1 MAEPMVKDKVGKFKN
16 FTGRLGRP
24 LAMVLPSLA
33 LLTFIASW
41 AAIFPRTL
49 VERWYAR
56 PIFPKISF
64 AAGRFADALSFSWF
78 DIGIPLGLAVLVLM
92 LRRKR
97 YLPLVN
103 LAAALYLAF
112 FWSWALNYHRQP
124 LASKVPFDAA
134 QVKPDSIDKLA
145 KRAAEEINRLYLE
158 KQRQPL
164 DDDRI
169 RENAVR
175 RVRRVVAVI
184 DGKEWTAASRIKTS
198 WLANPWFHV
207 AGIDGVFNPLG
218 HEPVVSKSLLDV
230 ERPFVMA
237 HELAHVRGYP
247 DEGAAN
253 VIALFATVMSD
264 EPALQYSGW
273 LTLWLYLRDQER
285 DKLLDEGPRRDLL
298 RIFDRARREQIPWI
312 RYVQT
317 AVLDLFLKANSVGD
331 GVRSYAQVVVLAA
344 GTEPYWDRFR

>member
-16 FTGRLGRP
+16 FSGRLRRR
-24 LAMVLPSLA
+24 LALVLPSLA

-49 VERWYAR
+49 VEHWYAR
-56 PIFPKISF
+56 PIFPKIS
-64 AAGRFADALSFSWF
+64 AAAARFADAVSFSWF
-78 DIGIPLGLAVLVLM
+78 DIGIPLGLALLVLM

-97 YLPLVN
+97 YLALVN

-134 QVKPDSIDKLA
+134 QTKADGIDRLA
-145 KRAAEEINRLYLE
+145 KRAAGEINRLYMD
-158 KQRQPL
+158 RQGLL
-164 DDDRI
+164 DEHRI
-169 RENAVR
+169 RQEAAG
-175 RVRRVVAVI
+175 RVRRVVAAI
-184 DGKEWTAASRIKTS
+184 DGAEWTAASRIKTS
-198 WLANPWFHV
+198 WLVNPWFHV
-207 AGIDGVFNPLG
+207 AGVDGVFNPFG
-218 HEPVVSKSLLDV
+218 HEPVVSKSLLDI

-247 DEGAAN
+247 DEGEAN
-253 VIALFATVMSD
+253 LIALFATVMSD

-273 LTLWLYLRDQER
+273 LTLWLYLRDPER
-285 DKLLDEGPRRDLL
+285 DKLLDDGPRRDLL

-312 RYVQT
+312 RFVQT